1 MPVMASEKGPPTL
14 FNTRQH
20 PQQKGPEESGPF
32 LFFPLS
38 RLMKSC
44 PEGAKMKK
52 RQALEIVSEQIVELQ
67 ERLEGSADPVEKSVL
82 VQRLDNLKKL
92 FEFLASHQSEA
103 IAAGKC
109 A

>member
-1 MPVMASEKGPPTL
+1 
-14 FNTRQH
+14 
-20 PQQKGPEESGPF
+20 
-32 LFFPLS
+32 
-38 RLMKSC
+38 
-44 PEGAKMKK
+44 MKK

-103 IAAGKC
+103 IAAGKY

>member
-1 MPVMASEKGPPTL
+1 
-14 FNTRQH
+14 
-20 PQQKGPEESGPF
+20 
-32 LFFPLS
+32 
-38 RLMKSC
+38 
-44 PEGAKMKK
+44 MKK

-92 FEFLASHQSEA
+92 FEFLASHQSES
-103 IAAGKC
+103 IAAGEY

>member
-1 MPVMASEKGPPTL
+1 
-14 FNTRQH
+14 
-20 PQQKGPEESGPF
+20 
-32 LFFPLS
+32 
-38 RLMKSC
+38 
-44 PEGAKMKK
+44 MKK
-52 RQALEIVSEQIVELQ
+52 RQALEIVNEQIVELQ

-103 IAAGKC
+103 IAAGKY